1 MEKVLFKEEQRYKKP
16 RILYI
21 MTAAVVV
28 LVIDITFLIRH
39 ILYDSLVTPTYPYE
53 ATSLIIV
60 TVLLVLFT
68 AGFLYIFTRM
78 KLITRV
84 NDNGLQVF
92 YPPLLKKGRTIAKEE
107 IEGFEIR
114 QYNPIREF
122 GGWGI
127 KPRARLLRRKKTGV
141 SYTAY
146 GRTGVQLWLRN
157 GKKILIGT
165 QRPEP
170 FRYALAR
177 MLEAVD
183 NNPENRLQNLK
194 YQTNG

>member
-21 MTAAVVV
+21 MTAAVVI
-28 LVIDITFLIRH
+28 LVIDIAFLIRH
-39 ILYDSLVTPTYPYE
+39 IVYDSLVSPTYPSE
-53 ATSLIIV
+53 ATTLIII
-60 TVLLVLFT
+60 TILLVLFT
-68 AGFLYIFTRM
+68 GGFLYIFTRM
-78 KLITRV
+78 QLITRV
-84 NDNGLQVF
+84 NDTGLQVY

-107 IEGFEIR
+107 IEGFEVR
-114 QYNPIREF
+114 QYHPIREF

-127 KPRARLLRRKKTGV
+127 KPRVRLLRRKKAGI

-170 FRYALAR
+170 FRYALAK
-177 MLEAVD
+177 MLETED
-183 NNPENRLQNLK
+183 KISLNRL
-194 YQTNG
+194 